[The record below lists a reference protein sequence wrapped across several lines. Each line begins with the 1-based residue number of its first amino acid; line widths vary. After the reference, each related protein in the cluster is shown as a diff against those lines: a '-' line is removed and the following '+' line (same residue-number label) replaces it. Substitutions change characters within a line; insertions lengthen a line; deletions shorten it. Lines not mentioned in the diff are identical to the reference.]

1 MEEGKK
7 HDIEFIEAREEAAEA
22 FETPEEPLDL
32 VAPAVHGFVIL
43 PRRQTIALGRDH
55 GNPAEIQGQL
65 AGRVV
70 FVSAVHDEIE
80 RRRQRSEAAQKRAAL
95 HRVGGFSGRERE
107 GYGRSSIRGNQMNLG
122 SPSTARL
129 ADRLGS
135 VFLTHQCRRDGP

>member
-1 MEEGKK
+1 MNLENLKRSAGVVAKPGLLTLSKSFDDQSEVEEGKK

-55 GNPAEIQGQL
+55 GNPAELQGQL
-65 AGRVV
+65 AGRIV

-80 RRRQRSEAAQKRAAL
+80 RRRQRSDAAQKLAAL
-95 HRVGGFSGRERE
+95 HRVRGFSGRERE
-107 GYGRSSIRGNQMNLG
+107 G
-122 SPSTARL
+122 
-129 ADRLGS
+129 
-135 VFLTHQCRRDGP
+135 